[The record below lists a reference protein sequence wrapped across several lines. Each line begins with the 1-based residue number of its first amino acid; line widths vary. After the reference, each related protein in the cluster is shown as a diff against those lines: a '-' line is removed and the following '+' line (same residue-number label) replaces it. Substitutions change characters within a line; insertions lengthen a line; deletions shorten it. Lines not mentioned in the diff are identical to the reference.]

1 MPANPDTNTWRG
13 IQNNLTSNSTS
24 DSLSA
29 YQGKVLN
36 GLIDTKIDKG
46 GATTAPALA
55 TKAVRNI
62 IVQSSDP
69 GTNASTG
76 DIWIKIS

>member
-1 MPANPDTNTWRG
+1 MPSNPDTNTWRG

-36 GLIDTKIDKG
+36 DTKIDKG

-69 GTNASTG
+69 SSNASTG
-76 DIWIKIS
+76 DIWIKI